1 MNYAKAIRIARSLA
15 DVPQHVLASRVSL
28 DPSLISMLENGKRKP
43 SLDTLERIS
52 GALEIP
58 FHLFTL
64 LATEKEDFSAG
75 DAKSFEQLAVGLT
88 KLLLKSEK
96 SETTRDSSPNRTPG
110 NSERKPSRRATRNA
124 TRKTG

>member
-1 MNYAKAIRIARSLA
+1 M
-15 DVPQHVLASRVSL
+15 PQHVLARRVSL

-52 GALEIP
+52 EALDIP

-64 LATEKEDFSAG
+64 LATEKEDFKAG
-75 DAKSFEQLAVGLT
+75 DAKSFEQLAIGLT

-96 SETTRDSSPNRTPG
+96 SETAVYGSVNRTAG
-110 NSERKPSRRATRNA
+110 YIERKSSRRTSRNA
-124 TRKTG
+124 GRKTN